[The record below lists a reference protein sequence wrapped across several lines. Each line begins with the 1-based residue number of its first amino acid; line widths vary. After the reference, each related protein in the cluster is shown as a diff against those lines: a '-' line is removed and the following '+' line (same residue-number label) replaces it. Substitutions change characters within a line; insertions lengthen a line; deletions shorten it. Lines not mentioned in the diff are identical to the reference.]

1 MRRMVFRRYS
11 YVFLWLLLA
20 LAVGGAWLFG
30 KGQKKEGVLS
40 SPLSFAP
47 SESWSEA
54 SEAGAL
60 PEEQGAGQE
69 ELKGLWVPYLALQ
82 TEEKGQKAFEEKF
95 RNIADLA
102 KDKGFNAL
110 FVHVRPFCDAFYPS
124 EIFPWSHL
132 LTGEQGE
139 DPGFDPL
146 KFMVEY
152 TKKKGMA
159 FHAWLNPLRIKTAQT
174 PASLSSENPYLTLSE
189 DSPYYFLQWEGAL
202 YWNPAY
208 PYVRSL
214 IAQGAAEIVKN
225 YPVDGIHFDDY
236 FYPSSEEDF
245 SLWESSDR
253 EAYELYCQTAE
264 TPLPLSQWRT
274 ANINAMVEEVYRAVK
289 KEAPQAAF
297 GISPQGNIGN
307 DERIGADVK
316 TWCGTEGYVD
326 YLCPQLYY
334 SFENE
339 ALGYEDALKEWT
351 GLERQEGVRLFAGLA
366 LYKAG
371 SDADGGT
378 WEGETDILKRQIE
391 AARAAGLDGVIFY
404 SSEYLETEVTREE
417 VENAMAVLRDS

>member
-1 MRRMVFRRYS
+1 MRKILSGRYS
-11 YVFLWLLLA
+11 YVLLWFLFA

-30 KGQKKEGVLS
+30 KSRKEEEPRSLS
-40 SPLSFAP
+40 SSAVSA
-47 SESWSEA
+47 SEGEA
-54 SEAGAL
+54 SEAGAV
-60 PEEQGAGQE
+60 PEQAGQSE

-82 TEEKGQKAFEEKF
+82 TEEQGQKAFEDNF
-95 RNIADLA
+95 RKIADLA

-110 FVHVRPFCDAFYPS
+110 FVHIRPFCDAFYPS
-124 EIFPWSHL
+124 DLFPWSHL
-132 LTGEQGE
+132 LSGEQGK
-139 DPGFDPL
+139 DPGYDPL

-152 TKKKGMA
+152 TKKQGLA

-189 DSPYYFLQWEGAL
+189 DSPYYFLKWDGGV

-214 IAQGAAEIVKN
+214 IAQGVEEIVKN

-245 SLWESSDR
+245 SLWESSDE
-253 EAYELYCQTAE
+253 EAYDLYCETVAE
-264 TPLPLSQWRT
+264 PLPISQWRC
-274 ANINAMVEEVYRAVK
+274 ANISAMVEEVYRAVK
-289 KEAPQAAF
+289 KANPKAVF
-297 GISPQGNIGN
+297 GISPQGNIEN
-307 DERIGADVK
+307 DERMGADVK
-316 TWCGTEGYVD
+316 TWCKTEGYVD

-339 ALGYEDALKEWT
+339 ALGYEEALEEWV
-351 GLERQEGVRLFAGLA
+351 EIPRQESVRLFAGLA

-371 SDADGGT
+371 SDADQGT

-391 AARAAGLDGVIFY
+391 AARKAGLNGVVFY
-404 SSEYLETEVTREE
+404 SSQYLESEATREE
-417 VENAMAVLRDS
+417 VKNAMAVLGES